1 MKYLCKLDVH
11 KSMGPDGMNPQGLG
25 ELTGLGQ
32 MTQLESILAEKD
44 LGDTKLNMS
53 QLSALPAKATL
64 REVLP
69 ACQGK

>member
-1 MKYLCKLDVH
+1 
-11 KSMGPDGMNPQGLG
+11 MNPQGLG

-53 QLSALPAKATL
+53 QLSALPAKAAL